1 MQIIKLTET
10 QENDWLQY
18 LKNDREEFLL
28 RLLNKLVNKKDIKL
42 SLSST
47 LMRKLLIEREEIS
60 TDNSEY
66 KEYADSFRNINDD
79 NVLRELCKYL
89 DFKNLEYHNLKLNDN
104 NKSLLKKYNVP
115 IDLNQIYNKDLSY
128 YEFDGFIFKGS
139 FDNYKIDNAIFKN
152 NLDINGNKIKIN
164 PQTIKDRNLEQC
176 IFKDVIFTDSF
187 DDCNIVGISISNCE
201 NVIINPKKLQKNS
214 FISCEF
220 DGVKFTDN
228 FDECN
233 ISGINIKNCENVL
246 INPQNVE
253 NKDLRCCKLENVEFL
268 GNFDDCDIEDITIK
282 NCKNVSINPQKIKD
296 KKLKG
301 AIIEG
306 ATFTDSINDC
316 NITNVSLKNV
326 DNIFVD
332 ADHFRITEGYYY
344 DGVINCSSLV
354 IYVKNE
360 SGIFHLLSNKHHLN
374 IDNTTTIICN
384 LKYQIKLMQ
393 INKFKE
399 CRYQTI
405 QTEMDNSLNDV
416 FAPINKEEK
425 KNKEKVK
432 KKTLFDIFKRK

>member
-47 LMRKLLIEREEIS
+47 LMRELLIESEEIS

-66 KEYADSFRNINDD
+66 KEYADSFRDINDD

-89 DFKNLEYHNLKLNDN
+89 DFKNLEYHNLKLNDK

-220 DGVKFTDN
+220 DTGTKVNSIKKIAGMAGIKGGIRKCILFDDETRNIRDIEREFN
-228 FDECN
+228 YSIIKNLSFDE
-233 ISGINIKNCENVL
+233 
-246 INPQNVE
+246 
-253 NKDLRCCKLENVEFL
+253 
-268 GNFDDCDIEDITIK
+268 T
-282 NCKNVSINPQKIKD
+282 
-296 KKLKG
+296 
-301 AIIEG
+301 
-306 ATFTDSINDC
+306 
-316 NITNVSLKNV
+316 
-326 DNIFVD
+326 
-332 ADHFRITEGYYY
+332 
-344 DGVINCSSLV
+344 
-354 IYVKNE
+354 
-360 SGIFHLLSNKHHLN
+360 
-374 IDNTTTIICN
+374 
-384 LKYQIKLMQ
+384 
-393 INKFKE
+393 
-399 CRYQTI
+399 
-405 QTEMDNSLNDV
+405 
-416 FAPINKEEK
+416 KEEEMRKVLK
-425 KNKEKVK
+425 KEYNSV
-432 KKTLFDIFKRK
+432 R

>member
-18 LKNDREEFLL
+18 LKND
-28 RLLNKLVNKKDIKL
+28 VNKKDIKL

-47 LMRKLLIEREEIS
+47 LMRELLIESEEIS

-89 DFKNLEYHNLKLNDN
+89 DFKNLEYHNLKLNDK

-268 GNFDDCDIEDITIK
+268 GNFDDCDIEEITIK
-282 NCKNVSINPQKIKD
+282 KCKNVLINPQKIKNKSLKED

-306 ATFTDSINDC
+306 AKFTDSINDC
-316 NITNVSLKNV
+316 NIRKVSLKNV

-344 DGVINCSSLV
+344 DDVINCSSLV

-374 IDNTTTIICN
+374 IDNTTTIICY
-384 LKYQIKLMQ
+384 LKYQVELMQ
-393 INKFKE
+393 NKCFKNCNYE
-399 CRYQTI
+399 IISTD
-405 QTEMDNSLNDV
+405 MDNSLNDV
-416 FAPINKEEK
+416 FASVKAEPQKQIKQ
-425 KNKEKVK
+425 K